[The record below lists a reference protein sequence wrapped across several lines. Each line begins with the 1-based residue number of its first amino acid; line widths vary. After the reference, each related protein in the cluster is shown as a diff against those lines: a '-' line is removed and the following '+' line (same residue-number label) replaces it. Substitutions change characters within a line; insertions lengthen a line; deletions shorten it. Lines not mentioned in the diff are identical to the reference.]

1 MTILLVEDH
10 QDTRQTLQ
18 RLLMKRG
25 HTVLGAADV
34 KSALDLGRETPC
46 DLLMC
51 DLQLPDGDGYQLLR
65 ALASEREIIAVAMSG
80 HCALSDLIRTK
91 AAGFL
96 THLIKPY
103 GIEDVQSALALVQRE
118 LEIRRQSRPK
128 DDSQNQTGS
137 QS

>member
-10 QDTRQTLQ
+10 QDTRETLQ
-18 RLLMKRG
+18 RLLKKRG
-25 HTVLGAADV
+25 HTVLGASDV
-34 KSALDLGRETPC
+34 QSALDLVRETPC

-103 GIEDVQSALALVQRE
+103 GIDDVQSALALVQRE
-118 LEIRRQSRPK
+118 LDLRRSAGQK
-128 DDSQNQTGS
+128 NDSQNQTGS
-137 QS
+137 R

>member
-10 QDTRQTLQ
+10 QDTRETLQ

-25 HTVLGAADV
+25 HSVLGAGDV
-34 KSALDLGRETPC
+34 KSALALGREIPC

-65 ALASEREIIAVAMSG
+65 ALASEREILAVAMSG

-118 LEIRRQSRPK
+118 LDSRRPGGPK
-128 DDSQNQTGS
+128 DDSQNTD
-137 QS
+137 

>member
-10 QDTRQTLQ
+10 QDTRETLQ
-18 RLLMKRG
+18 RLLKKRG
-25 HTVLGAADV
+25 HTVLGASDV
-34 KSALDLGRETPC
+34 KSALDLGRGTRY

-65 ALASEREIIAVAMSG
+65 ALASERDIIAVAMSG

-103 GIEDVQSALALVQRE
+103 GIEDVQSALAMVQRE
-118 LEIRRQSRPK
+118 LDSRQASGAK
-128 DDSQNQTGS
+128 DDSPNQ
-137 QS
+137 

>member
-10 QDTRQTLQ
+10 QDTRETLQ
-18 RLLMKRG
+18 RLLTKRG
-25 HTVLGAADV
+25 HTVLGAGDV
-34 KSALDLGRETPC
+34 KSALDLAWATPC

-65 ALASEREIIAVAMSG
+65 ALASQREIMAVAMSG

-103 GIEDVQSALALVQRE
+103 GIADVQSALALVQRE
-118 LEIRRQSRPK
+118 LDARRQGG
-128 DDSQNQTGS
+128 QNNDPRNQPGS
-137 QS
+137 GN